1 MMRDRPGLQGRGPQ
15 RNPFALRRGAG
26 AFRSP
31 APVLRTQTPNDQFA
45 V

>member
-1 MMRDRPGLQGRGPQ
+1 MQ
-15 RNPFALRRGAG
+15 RARSATPFDWRGAG